1 MNIRPTLLNSCA
13 KAASAAEARF
23 RINGPNPTP
32 RVTRIVALDEGAAT
46 IVHRVAQ
53 QHWGGAHF
61 LTYEPGVPVAHG
73 DGELPDIV
81 LRAADGS
88 EARLSEELAGA
99 DMIVM
104 VATTDDGG
112 EAAYVIGEACI
123 RRGIMT
129 TGLVFVFGEGRDV
142 AAVVSALRAHAR
154 VLLVSRD
161 EDDVPEVLTALRA

>member
-1 MNIRPTLLNSCA
+1 T
-13 KAASAAEARF
+13 AAEARF

-46 IVHRVAQ
+46 VVHRAAQ
-53 QHWGGAHF
+53 QRWGAAHF
-61 LTYEPGVPVAHG
+61 LTYEPGTPVARG

-104 VATTDDGG
+104 VATADDGA
-112 EAAYVIGEACI
+112 EAASVIGEACT

-129 TGLVFVFGEGRDV
+129 SGVVFVFGEGRNI
-142 AAVVSALRAHAR
+142 AAAVSALRAHAR